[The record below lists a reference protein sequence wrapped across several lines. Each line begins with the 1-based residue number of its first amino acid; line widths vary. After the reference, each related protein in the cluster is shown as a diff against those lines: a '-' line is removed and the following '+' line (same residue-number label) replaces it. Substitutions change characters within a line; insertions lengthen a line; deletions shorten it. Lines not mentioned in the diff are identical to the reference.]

1 MRVIA
6 IFNHKGGCGK
16 TTTAINLAGTIAN
29 ERRRVLLVDI
39 DPQSH
44 ATIGCGVR
52 EDEVEL
58 SMWDVLA
65 GAGSERERL
74 ALADIAWEIFER
86 YYLAP
91 SSVGLASLEQTLA
104 GTEGREKRLARV
116 IAEAEARYDVIVVD
130 CGPGLGLLS
139 INALWAATEVL
150 VPVDLGFFS
159 LHGLGHTLETIDRLA
174 ERTGTERAVHVL
186 PTMYDARA
194 RSMRR
199 ALADLRE
206 RYGPM
211 VLATV
216 IRFGAELR
224 ESAARGSPIS
234 EFLPQSP
241 AHEDYRAL
249 AQEFL
254 SADLQMALE
263 GDASAEVRQ
272 EAQEEQQLA
281 ERLEMVYGAVP
292 IEGGVR
298 FVCHAPSA
306 RHVRIA
312 GDFNAW
318 RPGDSDGEM
327 RPTEVDGV
335 WEREFRLPPGRY
347 AYRLII
353 DGRWVSD
360 PANPYVEN
368 NPYGELNSV
377 VELSEAPPRP

>member
-1 MRVIA
+1 MRVIT

-29 ERRRVLLVDI
+29 ERRRVLLVDM

-44 ATIGCGVR
+44 ATVGCGVR

-65 GAGSERERL
+65 GAGGERERL

-116 IAEAEARYDVIVVD
+116 IAEAEGRYDVLIAD

-206 RYGPM
+206 QYGPM

-249 AQEFL
+249 AQELL
-254 SADLQMALE
+254 SADLQLSLE
-263 GDASAEVRQ
+263 GDARTEVRQ

-281 ERLEMVYGAVP
+281 ERLEMVYGAIP

-298 FVCHAPSA
+298 FVCHAPGA

-318 RPGDSDGEM
+318 RPGDSAGEM

-335 WEREFRLPPGRY
+335 WERQFRLPPGRY
-347 AYRLII
+347 AYRLVI

-377 VELSEAPPRP
+377 VEISGAQRRP